1 MAIYLS
7 LLLWVVGFKIEILFD
22 LKMMVTVCAGTLLL
36 TATACDRT
44 ADRARMAALICQNA
58 FITGYL
64 TSFICLFAH
73 MTGDPDPKRLLFDVA
88 MNCRPMFY
96 GLILYGLFKTPGTDN
111 TPAVPADP
119 PPFVP
124 LAADVPPPVPLPP
137 DPLQKLKDCGLT
149 ERELEIALLI
159 ADGLSNREIGEQLFI
174 TETTVK
180 KHSSNLYRKAGIA
193 NREQLK
199 QLLGSDFSK
208 TEQT

>member
-7 LLLWVVGFKIEILFD
+7 LLLWVVGFRIEILFD
-22 LKMMVTVCAGTLLL
+22 LKMMATVCTGTLLL
-36 TATACDRT
+36 TAAVCDRT
-44 ADRARMAALICQNA
+44 AGRTRMAALICQNA

-73 MTGDPDPKRLLFDVA
+73 MTGNPDPGRLLFDVA

-96 GLILYGLFKTPGTDN
+96 GLILYGLFKAPDAEEM
-111 TPAVPADP
+111 PAAPADP
-119 PPFVP
+119 PSAVP
-124 LAADVPPPVPLPP
+124 LLADSPPPAPLPP
-137 DPLQKLKDCGLT
+137 DPLQKLKDCGMT
-149 ERELEIALLI
+149 ERELEIARLI
-159 ADGLSNREIGEQLFI
+159 ASGLSNREIGEMLFI

-199 QLLGSDFSK
+199 QLLGTDFSK